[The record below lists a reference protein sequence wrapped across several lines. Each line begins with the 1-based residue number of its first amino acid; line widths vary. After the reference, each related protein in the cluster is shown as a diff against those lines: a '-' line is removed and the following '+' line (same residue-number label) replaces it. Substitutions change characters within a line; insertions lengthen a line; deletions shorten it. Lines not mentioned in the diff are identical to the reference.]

1 MVTAPLRARDWAF
14 LVPFGVYTAAAL
26 GLLVLGLAAGFAVS
40 PEVGQTFER
49 WAQGGGVAGAIWET
63 TARAARLSSPPPVIV
78 LDYLLSLLNIGCG
91 LFLVW
96 RRPHDWVARLLAI
109 AMIGTAMGFNYQAH
123 SFLAIAAGNTQ
134 AGGVPAARPLN
145 ILHFFF
151 HAVSGAAYVHALI
164 LFPDGRAVPRGL
176 KWVPPVLYGIA
187 LEEMA
192 RIIYGRIIAGPE
204 AAENPTPPLILGI
217 YRQLFDARPLRNF
230 DGVVN
235 AEVSFFILLFGILI
249 PVLGIVSQVH
259 RYRHATNPA
268 ERAQSHLMLWALT
281 FAFSVGL
288 LYIGVDA
295 FRNAVFAPE
304 SAMDLNRIM
313 LRISPVLLAVLPIAI
328 IVAIARYRLFDLTI
342 AIDRTIVYWPLT
354 AVLAILFLGTLF
366 LVQQLFRALIGEPSE
381 LAVACAA
388 FVNIFL
394 FQPLRKQVQDFID
407 RRFFGVEERLNG
419 AGEVEA
425 QPRAPG
431 VAPP

>member
-26 GLLVLGLAAGFAVS
+26 GLLVLGLAAGLAVS
-40 PEVGQTFER
+40 PEIGQTFQR
-49 WAQGGGVAGAIWET
+49 WAQAGGVAGAIWET
-63 TARAARLSSPPPVIV
+63 TARAARLSLPPPLIV

-91 LFLVW
+91 LFLIW

-109 AMIGTAMGFNYQAH
+109 AMIGTAMSFNYQTH

-145 ILHFFF
+145 LLHFFF

-187 LEEMA
+187 LEELA
-192 RIIYGRIIAGPE
+192 RIIYGRIVAGPE
-204 AAENPTPPLILGI
+204 ADNPTPGLILAT
-217 YRQLFDARPLRNF
+217 YRALFDARPLRNF

-235 AEVSFFILLFGILI
+235 AEVTFFVFVFGLLI
-249 PVLGIVSQVH
+249 PVLGIISQVR
-259 RYRHATNPA
+259 RYRGAGSPT

-288 LYIGVDA
+288 LYIGLDA
-295 FRNAVFAPE
+295 FRSAVFAPE
-304 SAMDLNRIM
+304 SATNLYGIM

-366 LVQQLFRALIGEPSE
+366 LVQQVFRALIGEPSE
-381 LAVACAA
+381 LAVAAAA

-394 FQPLRKQVQDFID
+394 FQPLRKQVQGFID
-407 RRFFGVEERLNG
+407 HRFFGIEEPR
-419 AGEVEA
+419 ERDDEIEA
-425 QPRAPG
+425 QAPG